1 MRLGF
6 DEEKLNEWNREFK
19 LKLSKKFNFV
29 IK

>member
-6 DEEKLNEWNREFK
+6 DEEKLNEWMWKFK
-19 LKLSKKFNFV
+19 LKISKKFNYV